1 MPQKTLREKY
11 DLSHFFRTSHFT
23 LYGKKSLYISQN
35 KSKVPLPY
43 RKWTLTMTFDQ
54 PLLFALMDQFCVS
67 TQYESREVV
76 YYENTRAAWGK
87 IPPIFSLFH

>member
-1 MPQKTLREKY
+1 MAESERP
-11 DLSHFFRTSHFT
+11 
-23 LYGKKSLYISQN
+23 
-35 KSKVPLPY
+35 
-43 RKWTLTMTFDQ
+43 LTMTFDQ

-87 IPPIFSLFH
+87 IPPIFSFFP